1 VIKIIKNEKRITVK
15 LGGLGLIK
23 TSATS

>member
-1 VIKIIKNEKRITVK
+1 MGGVCGWVWV

-23 TSATS
+23 IEVSSQ